1 MKRTR
6 LNVAL
11 VTATVLAMSMTLSG
25 RLFFGGREDS
35 HNLRA
40 PAINAMTAIATD
52 NHHDDRHDDH
62 G

>member
-1 MKRTR
+1 
-6 LNVAL
+6 
-11 VTATVLAMSMTLSG
+11 MSMTLSG

-35 HNLRA
+35 HNIRA

-52 NHHDDRHDDH
+52 NHHDNDRHDDH